1 MPYSINE
8 HNIVYCCCIVTK
20 LCPTILQPPWTVA
33 RQASLSM
40 GFSRQE
46 YWSELL
52 CPLPRDLANR
62 GIKPVSAAPLLKSQ
76 EKNRALHMPPAHNT
90 SSGAGKALKSP
101 LGLTSGHTPTF
112 TPGKEPAHPSQ
123 GATEQGNL
131 FSLPPVE
138 AGASVKTCLNFL
150 SGF

>member
-1 MPYSINE
+1 MPSSKGSCQQRDQTC
-8 HNIVYCCCIVTK
+8 VC
-20 LCPTILQPPWTVA
+20 CPTFEEP
-33 RQASLSM
+33 
-40 GFSRQE
+40 G
-46 YWSELL
+46 
-52 CPLPRDLANR
+52 
-62 GIKPVSAAPLLKSQ
+62 
-76 EKNRALHMPPAHNT
+76 EKQGTAHAPAHNT
-90 SSGAGKALKSP
+90 SSGAGKALKSH